1 MIEMKSGAV
10 SADLTK
16 QEAKALTDRIRDSI
30 EKTYE
35 LVLRAYERKA
45 WKALG
50 YKTWEAYVQ
59 TEFDMSRRRSYQLLD
74 QGRVIRAIEEA
85 VGENVQH
92 VAQITAREVAAVKDD
107 IPAVVEEAKARADEG
122 EDPALVVK
130 EIAAERL
137 AEKSKS
143 KSDAAP
149 VTGNASAQDRP
160 ARPKAESKAAQTLYN
175 GLPAEDR
182 IAELEA
188 EVAALEGDNATLT
201 ARLKTYQ
208 HLDLMYRD
216 WTEGGWDKVV
226 GAKEE
231 TIAELQRTAQ
241 SRIARESEEKVRNL
255 NAMRGLAR
263 KLESEGKGRDIY
275 IDLDE
280 VSNG

>member
-1 MIEMKSGAV
+1 VIEMKSGAV

-59 TEFDMSRRRSYQLLD
+59 TEFDMSRRHSYRLLD

-85 VGENVQH
+85 AGENVTH

-137 AEKSKS
+137 AEKIKA

-149 VTGNASAQDRP
+149 VIQGETVK
-160 ARPKAESKAAQTLYN
+160 PKAGPKATQTLYN

-188 EVAALEGDNATLT
+188 EVAALEGDNAALT
-201 ARLKTYQ
+201 AKLKTYQ

-216 WTEGGWDKVV
+216 WTEGGWDQVV
-226 GAKEE
+226 TAKEE

-241 SRIARESEEKVRNL
+241 SRIARESGEKVRNL